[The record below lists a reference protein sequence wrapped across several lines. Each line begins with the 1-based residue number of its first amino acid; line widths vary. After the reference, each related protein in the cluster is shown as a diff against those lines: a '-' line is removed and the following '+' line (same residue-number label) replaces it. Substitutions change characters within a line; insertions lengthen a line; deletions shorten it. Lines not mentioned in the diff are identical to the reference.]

1 MQQPQAEGFVQAL
14 EVAAGAQEKL
24 LLTFVAVV
32 VVWMARWLVLRV
44 VNRQIEEPR
53 VRYQWRKG
61 SGYVAFALIL
71 ILLSQIWVDA
81 LRDMGTFLG
90 LLTAGLAIA
99 LRDLVSNM
107 AGWAFILLRHPFRV
121 GDRVQIG
128 EQAGD
133 VVDIRLFQFSLLEIG
148 NWVAA
153 DQSTGRVIH
162 VPNSRVF
169 SESLANYTAEFPF
182 VWHEI
187 PVLVTFE
194 SDWKRARALLME
206 IVERESVHVVE
217 SAQAAVR
224 NASRKLFIR
233 YGTLTPTTYTSVS
246 DSGVLLTLRFICPAR
261 QRRGLS
267 QTVWEA
273 ILETFAQEKGIDLA
287 YPTQRI
293 YSNLLEGKEAA
304 RADLPPG
311 WGPDGYNKNT

>member
-1 MQQPQAEGFVQAL
+1 MQEEQAEGFVQAL
-14 EVAAGAQEKL
+14 ELAAGAQEKL
-24 LLTFVAVV
+24 LLTILAVIFV
-32 VVWMARWLVLRV
+32 WITRWLVLRV
-44 VNRQIEEPR
+44 VNQRIEEPR
-53 VRYQWRKG
+53 VRYQWGKG

-71 ILLSQIWVDA
+71 VLLSQIWVDA
-81 LRDMGTFLG
+81 LREMGTFLG

-162 VPNSRVF
+162 VPNARVF

-194 SDWKRARALLME
+194 SDWKRARALLLE
-206 IVERESVHVVE
+206 IVERESAHVVGD
-217 SAQAAVR
+217 AQAAVR
-224 NASRKLFIR
+224 AASRKLFIR
-233 YGTLTPTTYTSVS
+233 YGTLTPTIYTSVS
-246 DSGVLLTLRFICPAR
+246 ASGVLLTLRFICPAR

-267 QTVWEA
+267 QTIWEA
-273 ILETFAQEKGIDLA
+273 ILDALASEKGIDLA

-293 YSNLLEGKEAA
+293 YSNLLEGKEEA
-304 RADLPPG
+304 RADFPEG